1 MWIAILFS
9 AVLIF
14 ATVLVH
20 YEVMR
25 YTSVLVTRLSL
36 RPRQLI
42 LVIIAALF
50 FAHNVEIWLHAYA
63 FYLVSNHF
71 GLGGFVGQ
79 FAGEFR
85 DYLYFSSVTYTS
97 LGLGG
102 VYPVGDLRL
111 MAGMESLAGLL
122 MIAWSASF
130 TYIYMEKF
138 WNPHIPTRSSRSTN
152 KAARKK

>member
-1 MWIAILFS
+1 MWIAMLFS
-9 AVLIF
+9 AGLIF

-50 FAHNVEIWLHAYA
+50 FAHTMEVWLHAYA
-63 FYLVSNHF
+63 FYLVTNHF

-111 MAGMESLAGLL
+111 MAGVESLAGLL

-138 WNPHIPTRSSRSTN
+138 WNPHIPTRLARVAK
-152 KAARKK
+152 KAVRKK

>member
-1 MWIAILFS
+1 MWIAMLFS

-42 LVIIAALF
+42 LVIITALF
-50 FAHNVEIWLHAYA
+50 FAHTVEVWLHAYA
-63 FYLVSNHF
+63 FYLVAHHF
-71 GLGGFVGQ
+71 GIGGLIGQ

-85 DYLYFSSVTYTS
+85 DYLSFSSVTYTS

-111 MAGMESLAGLL
+111 MAGAESLAGLL

-138 WNPHIPTRSSRSTN
+138 WNAPIPRPSRVIK
-152 KAARKK
+152 KAVRKK

>member
-1 MWIAILFS
+1 MWIAMLFS
-9 AVLIF
+9 AGLIL

-25 YTSVLVTRLSL
+25 YTSILVARLSL

-50 FAHNVEIWLHAYA
+50 FAHTVEVWLHGYA
-63 FYLVSNHF
+63 FYLVTNHF

-111 MAGMESLAGLL
+111 MAGIESLAGLL

-138 WNPHIPTRSSRSTN
+138 WNPHIPARPSGLTK
-152 KAARKK
+152 KAVRKK

>member
-1 MWIAILFS
+1 MWIAMLFS
-9 AVLIF
+9 TGLIF

-25 YTSVLVTRLSL
+25 YTSVLVMRLSL
-36 RPRQLI
+36 PPRQLI
-42 LVIIAALF
+42 LVIIGALF
-50 FAHNVEIWLHAYA
+50 FAHTVEVWLHAYV

-111 MAGMESLAGLL
+111 MAGIESLAGLL

-138 WNPHIPTRSSRSTN
+138 WNSHIPVRPPQLPK
-152 KAARKK
+152 KAVRKR